1 MVGAG
6 VGAGAG
12 DEPEKQKQTPTILR
26 LYIKSPFISNIDTE
40 FWATTFQG
48 KTRLILEDGL
58 RSMILR
64 NKRIIFSSYSSMH
77 ACEYDF
83 QDEVYIGDI
92 S

>member
-1 MVGAG
+1 ME
-6 VGAGAG
+6 AGAG

-48 KTRLILEDGL
+48 KTRLLEDGL
-58 RSMILR
+58 RRSMILR
-64 NKRIIFSSYSSMH
+64 NKRIIFSSYSSTH

>member
-12 DEPEKQKQTPTILR
+12 DEPEKQKQIPTILR

-48 KTRLILEDGL
+48 KTKLLEDGL

-64 NKRIIFSSYSSMH
+64 NKRIIFSSYSSTH